1 MDNNPYAQ
9 YSSIAFQLLA
19 SIGLFAYLGQ
29 KIDDY
34 YTTQTPIF
42 TALMAIVGIAAGLY
56 LVVKQVRRN
65 NYDKK

>member
-19 SIGLFAYLGQ
+19 SIGLCAYLGQ
-29 KIDDY
+29 KIDNY
-34 YTTQTPIF
+34 YATQTPIF
-42 TALMAIVGIAAGLY
+42 TALMVILGIAAGLY

-65 NYDKK
+65 YHDKK